1 MFGCIQI
8 PDFPVQT
15 ALLREPKALP
25 LGLLDGPESL
35 LKVVA
40 CNAPARNAGVGIGMT
55 KLQAEVCGVTLR
67 RRIQEQEETAQ
78 SLDQRLIG
86 EARVRHLFLG
96 CDHEFGLVLQFV
108 GKFTHAH
115 GTGIERDD
123 LELFLAMCGFK
134 SLL

>member
-1 MFGCIQI
+1 MFGCIQV

-25 LGLLDGPESL
+25 LGLLVDGPESL

-78 SLDQRLIG
+78 AELIDCAYHFSPKVEDTSPGTVIIDLAGSERL
-86 EARVRHLFLG
+86 L
-96 CDHEFGLVLQFV
+96 
-108 GKFTHAH
+108 
-115 GTGIERDD
+115 GTGKT
-123 LELFLAMCGFK
+123 L
-134 SLL
+134 SQ